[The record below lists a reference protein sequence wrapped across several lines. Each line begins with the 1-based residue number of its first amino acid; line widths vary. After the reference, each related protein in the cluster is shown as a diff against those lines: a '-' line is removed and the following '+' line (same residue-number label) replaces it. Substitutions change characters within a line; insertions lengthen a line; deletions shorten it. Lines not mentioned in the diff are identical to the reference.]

1 MKGKYLLF
9 FVVLLLTLVV
19 HTNARAQDIV
29 DLKQQ
34 YEKGITL
41 YNEEKYAEAIAQ
53 LEDVLPEVEK
63 VYTDTASY
71 INLINTLADAQLQ
84 NKATQKAKF
93 YFHKAWAAYQK
104 NRTVKYLE
112 SGIFSAVSL
121 GNIYQSENK
130 IDSVFYFYQQAIK
143 EWDHCKG
150 DWDNTYLDLYS
161 SMVDAYPFAYK
172 EKQVDSLY
180 QNYSKRIEKVK
191 GKSSVAY
198 AETQIKLADRY
209 MKREQ
214 FDQAAPLYAEGLKV
228 LNDSALTTTPIYL
241 EAKYNEGRICF
252 KKNNYT
258 EAESSFKQS
267 WQNTTL
273 TSDES
278 RVHAYSALR
287 LGDIA
292 KHYKHYNEALLYLLP
307 LLNYSSAMDDFN
319 ISLFALLANIYLEQ
333 GEWMQSEDYYNKALA
348 LNDKKPSPKI
358 RLQLLS
364 GLINLYESEG
374 KTEKSALL
382 LSEASAL
389 AEKNFGN
396 QSEEYAHLLALH
408 AAQQKLMAQWT
419 AAEESYKKAISI
431 LEAKAKDRMEEWIF
445 LYNNL
450 AEVYQLLGREQEAEQ
465 FYNKASTMAASAWGS
480 NSIDYAYTLTNLASL
495 QEKKGKY
502 EEALGNYNKA
512 LSIFEKVVGKNNVDY
527 FSVMNNI
534 AYVYVRKGNLPE
546 AETRLTTLLPAAE
559 KALGKEH
566 VLVTTMLNNQGLIR
580 EKQER
585 YKEASDFYFQSLTR
599 RSKAHGA
606 QHPLVT
612 DVYCN
617 LARSLAAQKNYKAAD
632 TCWFNALENFRAE
645 INLYFPVMS
654 EKEKSAFYYTI
665 QDRFEQFNSYAVNHT
680 TRSPKMLEYIF
691 KYQTLTKSLLFRSGK
706 KMHDLLKS
714 NSNPSIQKA
723 WKEWE
728 MQRELLATLYTTGK
742 LSKEKQDS
750 LERQIETSEK
760 ELSKYIQMTNNSFKL
775 EMYDWKDVQAK
786 LGEGEVWIEV
796 VRFRKYKPEKG
807 GTYIKYKFIDDQ
819 IERDSVY
826 YAFIIIDKENTVPQI
841 VLVKNGTELENRYI
855 KYYYNATIYKLED
868 EHTFKQFWSSVHHV
882 VKENK
887 RVYLSSDG
895 VYHLLNVATIKDE
908 SGKYILDQYDI
919 YSYTG
924 ASDLIEYKAPA
935 ADNKKVRLIG
945 SPEFTEVKIGMVASI
960 PMALPGTLLE
970 VQLINDLFKQ
980 QNWKVT
986 LSSGFNANEKALKE
1000 IESPY
1005 VLHVAT
1011 HGFFLEDIEASKEQ
1025 ASQSENPLMRS
1036 GLILAKNT
1044 DRSDLFSD
1052 GVLSAYE
1059 AMNLPLAGTRLVVLS
1074 ACQTGQGKVKNGEGV
1089 YGLQRSLRSS
1099 GAASIVLSLW
1109 KVDDKVTQELM
1120 VQFYKLWLNK
1130 PEADMKQAFFEAQR
1144 LMKEKYPQPYYWGA
1158 FTWVGN

>member
-1 MKGKYLLF
+1 MKGKYFLF
-9 FVVLLLTLVV
+9 FVIFILTPFV
-19 HTNARAQDIV
+19 HAYAQSQDIV
-29 DLKQQ
+29 DLKEQ
-34 YEKGITL
+34 YEKGIEL
-41 YNEEKYAEAIAQ
+41 YNEEKYSAAIVQ
-53 LEDVLPEVEK
+53 LESVLPEVEK
-63 VYTDTASY
+63 VYKDTAAY
-71 INLINTLADAQLQ
+71 INLLNTLADAQLQ
-84 NKATQKAKF
+84 NKATPKAKF
-93 YFHKAWAAYQK
+93 YFYKAWTVYLK
-104 NRTVKYLE
+104 NRKVKHLE

-121 GNIYQSENK
+121 GNIYQSEK
-130 IDSVFYFYQQAIK
+130 LKDSVFYFYQQAIK
-143 EWDHCKG
+143 EWDHWNG

-161 SMVDAYPFAYK
+161 SMVDASPSTYK

-180 QNYSKRIEKVK
+180 LNYSKRIEKVK

-198 AETQIKLADRY
+198 AQTQLVLADRY
-209 MKREQ
+209 LKREQ
-214 FDQAAPLYAEGLKV
+214 FDKAVPLYTEASKV
-228 LNDSALTTTPIYL
+228 FIDSNRTADPLFL
-241 EAKYNEGRICF
+241 EAKYNEGRIF
-252 KKNNYT
+252 LKKNKYT
-258 EAESSFKQS
+258 EAEQSFRQS
-267 WQNTTL
+267 WGGTDLIADQAKL
-273 TSDES
+273 
-278 RVHAYSALR
+278 HAYSALR

-292 KHYKHYNEALLYLLP
+292 KHYKKYEEALTYLLP
-307 LLNYSSAMDDFN
+307 LNNYSNADDDFN
-319 ISLFALLANIYLEQ
+319 MNLYSTMASIHVEQ
-333 GEWMQSEDYYNKALA
+333 GEWILAEEYYNKALA
-348 LNDKKPSPKI
+348 INNTKPSPKM

-374 KTEKSALL
+374 KTEKSAPL

-396 QSEEYAHLLALH
+396 QSEEYAHLLALN
-408 AAQQKLMAQWT
+408 AAQQRLMAQWT
-419 AAEESYKKAISI
+419 AAEDSYKRAIAI

-450 AEVYQLLGREQEAEQ
+450 ADVYQLMGREQEAEQ
-465 FYNKASTMAASAWGS
+465 FYNKASSMAASAWGS
-480 NSIDYAYTLTNLASL
+480 NSVDYAYTLTNLASL

-502 EEALGNYNKA
+502 DEALINYNKA
-512 LSIFEKVVGKNNVDY
+512 LAIFEKALGKNNVDY

-534 AYVYVRKGNLPE
+534 AYVYVRKSNMPE
-546 AETRLTTLLPAAE
+546 AETRFTALLPIAE
-559 KALGKEH
+559 KALGREH
-566 VLVTTMLNNQGLIR
+566 VLVTTMLNNQGLIK

-599 RSKAHGA
+599 RSKAHGS

-617 LARSLAAQKNYKAAD
+617 LARSLAAQKNYPAAD
-632 TCWFNALENFRAE
+632 TCWFRALENFRTE

-680 TRSPKMLEYIF
+680 TRAPQMLEYIF

-723 WKEWE
+723 WNDWE
-728 MQRELLATLYTTGK
+728 KQRELLAALYTSGK

-750 LERQIETSEK
+750 LERRIESSEK
-760 ELSKYIQMTNNSFKL
+760 ELSKYIQLTNNSFKL
-775 EMYDWKDVQAK
+775 DVYGWKDVQAK
-786 LGEGEVWIEV
+786 LSDGEVWIEV

-826 YAFIIIDKENTVPQI
+826 YAFLIIDKKNNAPQM

-855 KYYYNATIYKLED
+855 KYYYNSTIYKLAD
-868 EHTFKQFWSSVHHV
+868 EHTYKQFWSSVHNT
-882 VKENK
+882 VKGNK
-887 RVYLSSDG
+887 KVFISSDG
-895 VYHLLNVATIKDE
+895 VYHLLNVATVKDDN
-908 SGKYILDQYDI
+908 GTFMLDHYDI

-924 ASDLIEYKAPA
+924 ASDLIEYKVPST
-935 ADNKKVRLIG
+935 DNRQVRLIG
-945 SPEFTEVKIGMVASI
+945 SPEFTEVKIGMVVSI
-960 PMALPGTLLE
+960 PLALPGTLQE

-986 LSSGFNANEKALKE
+986 LSSGFNANEKAMKE

-1011 HGFFLEDIEASKEQ
+1011 HGYFLEDIEASKEQ

-1036 GLILAKNT
+1036 GLILAKNK
-1044 DRSDLFSD
+1044 DKADLFSD

-1059 AMNLPLAGTRLVVLS
+1059 AMNLPLANTRLVVLS

-1120 VQFYKLWLNK
+1120 VQFYKIWLSK
-1130 PEADMKQAFFEAQR
+1130 PGTDMKQSFFEAQR
-1144 LMKEKYPQPYYWGA
+1144 AVKAKYPEPYYWGA

>member
-1 MKGKYLLF
+1 MKGKYFLCF
-9 FVVLLLTLVV
+9 AVLLLVFVV
-19 HTNARAQDIV
+19 HTSARAQDIV
-29 DLKQQ
+29 DLKEQ
-34 YEKGITL
+34 YEKGISL
-41 YNEEKYAEAIAQ
+41 YNEEKYPEAIAQ
-53 LEDVLPEVEK
+53 LEEVLPEVEK
-63 VYTDTASY
+63 VYKDTAAY
-71 INLINTLADAQLQ
+71 INLLNTLADAQLQ
-84 NKATQKAKF
+84 NKATSKAKF
-93 YFHKAWAAYQK
+93 YFYRAWAAYQK
-104 NRTVKYLE
+104 NRKVKYME

-121 GNIYQSENK
+121 GNIYQSENAR
-130 IDSVFYFYQQAIK
+130 DSVFYFYQQAIK
-143 EWDHCKG
+143 EWDHWKG

-161 SMVDAYPFAYK
+161 SMVEAYPVAYK

-191 GKSSVAY
+191 GKSSIAY

-228 LNDSALTTTPIYL
+228 FRDSAKTSSPVYL
-241 EAKYNEGRICF
+241 EAKYNEGRIYF

-258 EAESSFKQS
+258 EAEASFKQAWEGTS
-267 WQNTTL
+267 L
-273 TSDES
+273 TSDQA
-278 RVHAYSALR
+278 RVYTYSALR
-287 LGDIA
+287 LGGIA
-292 KHYKHYNEALLYLLP
+292 KHYKRYDEALSYALPLSDYSAATDDFKISLYLL
-307 LLNYSSAMDDFN
+307 
-319 ISLFALLANIYLEQ
+319 LADIYLEQ
-333 GEWMQSEDYYNKALA
+333 GEWILSEDYYNKALV

-374 KTEKSALL
+374 KTEKSAPL
-382 LSEASAL
+382 LSEASVL

-396 QSEEYAHLLALH
+396 QSEEYAHLLALN

-419 AAEESYKKAISI
+419 AAEDSYKKAISI
-431 LEAKAKDRMEEWIF
+431 LEAKARDRMEEWIF

-465 FYNKASTMAASAWGS
+465 FYTKASAMAASAWGS

-502 EEALGNYNKA
+502 DEALANYNKA
-512 LSIFEKVVGKNNVDY
+512 LVIFEKVVGKNTIDY

-546 AETRLTTLLPAAE
+546 AETRLAALLPAAE
-559 KALGKEH
+559 RSLGKEH

-585 YKEASDFYFQSLTR
+585 YKEASDVYFQSLSR

-617 LARSLAAQKNYKAAD
+617 LARSLAAQKNYKGAD
-632 TCWFNALENFRAE
+632 TCWFNALENFRTE

-714 NSNPSIQKA
+714 NANPSIQKA
-723 WKEWE
+723 WKDWE

-742 LSKEKQDS
+742 LNKEKQDS
-750 LERQIETSEK
+750 LELQIETSEK
-760 ELSKYIQMTNNSFKL
+760 ELSKYIQVTNNSFKL
-775 EMYDWKDVQAK
+775 EVYDWKDVQAK
-786 LGEGEVWIEV
+786 LGEGEVWIEA

-819 IERDSVY
+819 VERDSVY
-826 YAFIIIDKENTVPQI
+826 YAFIIIDKKNSAPQM

-868 EHTFKQFWSSVHHV
+868 EHTYKQFWSPIHNV
-882 VKENK
+882 VKGNK
-887 RVYLSSDG
+887 KVFLSSDG

-908 SGKYILDQYDI
+908 TGKYMLEQYDI

-924 ASDLIEYKAPA
+924 ASDLLEYKAPST
-935 ADNKKVRLIG
+935 DNRKVRLIG
-945 SPEFTEVKIGMVASI
+945 SPEFTEVKIGAVASI
-960 PMALPGTLLE
+960 PLALPGTLVE
-970 VQLINDLFKQ
+970 VQLINELFKQ

-1059 AMNLPLAGTRLVVLS
+1059 AMNLPLTDTRLVVLS

-1099 GAASIVLSLW
+1099 GASSIVLSLW

-1120 VQFYKLWLNK
+1120 VQFYKIWLSK
-1130 PEADMKQAFFEAQR
+1130 PGADMKQSFFEAQR
-1144 LMKEKYPQPYYWGA
+1144 AMKAKYPEPYYWGA
-1158 FTWVGN
+1158 FTWIGN